1 MINIIQGQLLL
12 YFPYCQNAPL
22 VKADTLTYLVVKTRG
37 ELFALIILYFTI
49 RKKNNS
55 CLKTS
60 ILKLEVSESM

>member
-37 ELFALIILYFTI
+37 ELFSLIILYFTI
-49 RKKNNS
+49 RKKKFMPQN
-55 CLKTS
+55 
-60 ILKLEVSESM
+60 